1 MAYSGGIKIS
11 NSFSFQIQNLSGSK
25 QSLSLF
31 ELGNSG
37 ANAPRSVEL
46 YQENN
51 ITTLDPYFTKITGNT
66 IETTNATTFQ
76 LYISDNGTTRNLSIP
91 MSANYSL
98 LNTNLRLNSILATT
112 TNFEG
117 INMQFVYN
125 VDASSSVIHLDLLIT
140 IESTRPNVSIGK
152 LNVSDVPNGS
162 ITINFIPIS
171 PVKADMTSSFVKIA
185 EVNGV
190 SYDEIL
196 RSQTGQ
202 VMDIQNMSL
211 DVLTSGDADSQMT
224 NCLRFTKTDVNGNDI
239 TYYKCPVKDAYQFQ
253 NSYGLIDMNTIA
265 DKYTLDGQTQFGY
278 DMEALSTITLGY
290 DYTSLPNLV
299 FGSPYENT
307 EIQEQEQ
314 NIDKYR
320 SEGTAKRDI
329 KVDVPYMPPKE
340 KVSDIKKKNTTP
352 STMPLLILGGLTI
365 LGIFLTN
372 KT

>member
-1 MAYSGGIKIS
+1 
-11 NSFSFQIQNLSGSK
+11 
-25 QSLSLF
+25 
-31 ELGNSG
+31 
-37 ANAPRSVEL
+37 
-46 YQENN
+46 
-51 ITTLDPYFTKITGNT
+51 
-66 IETTNATTFQ
+66 
-76 LYISDNGTTRNLSIP
+76 
-91 MSANYSL
+91 
-98 LNTNLRLNSILATT
+98 
-112 TNFEG
+112 
-117 INMQFVYN
+117 
-125 VDASSSVIHLDLLIT
+125 
-140 IESTRPNVSIGK
+140 
-152 LNVSDVPNGS
+152 
-162 ITINFIPIS
+162 
-171 PVKADMTSSFVKIA
+171 MTSSFVKIA